1 MRTSEWCSL
10 LSTEQR
16 AACAP
21 QGTCDLTAWLAG
33 HMHAEWGQHHWAL
46 ARASTFNAWC
56 CIELNIPV
64 RKIQQFGHSKR
75 VCACKHACRRARL
88 QVERAQRG
96 EPGQRVRVRAA
107 HALQAQPQVRQAR
120 HATHLR
126 HRVGLGLPVRR
137 ISARACMH
145 AHQVRAALA
154 ARQGRAC
161 HQPHATFPPAQ
172 LGGCLS
178 WTVGR
183 DSSQHVSATQC
194 RACPLLCSLHRC
206 MCPSCVLQQTS
217 QHAQHAACLATRRP
231 ACRTP
236 KDKIA
241 NALLHVPLMCPAA
254 NIKCITFHACALHM
268 PCSKHSSMHSMRP
281 A

>member
-1 MRTSEWCSL
+1 MLRSRRHSW
-10 LSTEQR
+10 
-16 AACAP
+16 AAASAATL
-21 QGTCDLTAWLAG
+21 GSMLA
-33 HMHAEWGQHHWAL
+33 L
-46 ARASTFNAWC
+46 PPSR
-56 CIELNIPV
+56 
-64 RKIQQFGHSKR
+64 
-75 VCACKHACRRARL
+75 
-88 QVERAQRG
+88 
-96 EPGQRVRVRAA
+96 
-107 HALQAQPQVRQAR
+107 
-120 HATHLR
+120 
-126 HRVGLGLPVRR
+126 PVRR
-137 ISARACMH
+137 MMQNSNKAPPLLRGGPLLSKSAEAKNCLCPQTPAYVIAVSGVSACAAAQH
-145 AHQVRAALA
+145 AWE
-154 ARQGRAC
+154 G
-161 HQPHATFPPAQ
+161 
-172 LGGCLS
+172 